1 MVKIETLGA
10 REHGLRHF
18 LRVRRGQNKKHM
30 LRRFLQCFQERVEGF
45 CRQHVH
51 FVDDVDFAFAH
62 AWRKAHLLTDASD
75 LVDAAVGGGVDLDHV
90 EKTVFVDGTTVFAG
104 VAGFAVLRIETVDGF
119 REDL

>member
-1 MVKIETLGA
+1 
-10 REHGLRHF
+10 
-18 LRVRRGQNKKHM
+18 M
-30 LRRFLQCFQERVEGF
+30 LRRFLQCFQKRVEGF

-62 AWRKAHLLTDASD
+62 AWSKAHLLTDASD

-90 EKTVFVDGTTVFAG
+90 EKTVLVDGTTVFAG